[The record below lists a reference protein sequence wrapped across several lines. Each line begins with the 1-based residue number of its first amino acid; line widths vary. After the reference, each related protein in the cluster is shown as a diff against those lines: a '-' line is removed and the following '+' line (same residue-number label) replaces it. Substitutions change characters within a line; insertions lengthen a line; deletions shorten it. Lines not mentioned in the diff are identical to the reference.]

1 MKFVCLCFLLSKNS
15 LGRSTS
21 PQLLPHGVIHTL
33 MNDVKDV
40 YEEMSVHLP
49 WDVTD
54 GLEQSIIL
62 PRSTIGLSTAA
73 PSRIVSC
80 QGGPCFFVFPC
91 CNISGNLS
99 PGLKTKER
107 RDGKLSPFETSERLK
122 LWLVWDHVSWPGW
135 EYVAK
140 HGLADVYN
148 SKDIIFL
155 VSSGLFRMGE
165 CWGSRPWGAAAKL
178 QARGREG
185 ADLEWQQMMHFRISS
200 NSVGATY
207 ISSQKGDYSTEL
219 PRSSKL
225 EQKGCIAALIMLFR
239 FLFRGITIHSQV
251 LTEMVKSKNI

>member
-1 MKFVCLCFLLSKNS
+1 MCLCFPFQDQQILPTGRQANRTASVHHLTHNVISLYQQNNTDMKFVCLCFLLSKYS

-80 QGGPCFFVFPC
+80 QGGPCFSVFPC

-122 LWLVWDHVSWPGW
+122 LWLV
-135 EYVAK
+135 
-140 HGLADVYN
+140 
-148 SKDIIFL
+148 
-155 VSSGLFRMGE
+155 
-165 CWGSRPWGAAAKL
+165 
-178 QARGREG
+178 
-185 ADLEWQQMMHFRISS
+185 
-200 NSVGATY
+200 
-207 ISSQKGDYSTEL
+207 
-219 PRSSKL
+219 
-225 EQKGCIAALIMLFR
+225 
-239 FLFRGITIHSQV
+239 
-251 LTEMVKSKNI
+251 